1 MNLLTEAFI
10 IMSLGMAFTFAFVG
24 VVIAAV
30 NLTARIS
37 HRIEGPP
44 EDEPPRRGGND
55 DGAGRSRLA
64 AAIAAALYDG
74 KPS

>member
-10 IMSLGMAFTFAFVG
+10 IMTLGMAVTFAFVG

-30 NLTARIS
+30 NLTARIT

-44 EDEPPRRGGND
+44 QDEPTRRGSAD
-55 DGAGRSRLA
+55 EGAERARLA
-64 AAIAAALYDG
+64 AVIATALHDG